1 MRILAIGDIVG
12 ERAVE
17 KLTNKLPEISQE
29 NNIDFIIANGENS
42 ANGNGLTK
50 ELFDKIVTAG
60 VDVVT
65 MGNHTWGNEEIYNF
79 IEDKK
84 IIRPANITKRMPG
97 KGYTIIEKGN
107 TKILVINLIGRRM
120 MEGVYYS
127 NNPFTT
133 VAEILEEVKEDIKVI
148 MVDFH
153 AQSTGIFKISQ

>member
-65 MGNHTWGNEEIYNF
+65 
-79 IEDKK
+79 
-84 IIRPANITKRMPG
+84 
-97 KGYTIIEKGN
+97 
-107 TKILVINLIGRRM
+107 IN
-120 MEGVYYS
+120 
-127 NNPFTT
+127 
-133 VAEILEEVKEDIKVI
+133 
-148 MVDFH
+148 
-153 AQSTGIFKISQ
+153 STFG